1 MAKLIEI
8 TGKALSGEW
17 GLEDKSKTGI
27 PVLRTTNFTNFGII
41 NYGDVITRNITKK
54 NISEKFLRKGDIII
68 EKSGGSDKQPVGR
81 VVLFNGEENRFL
93 FNNFTGVLRVKDHE
107 KWVPDY
113 VFYALFANYR
123 NGGTRKY
130 ENKTTG
136 LHNLKT
142 DLYINKY
149 EIEWVNITEQKNVCA
164 TLRKIESIISD
175 MNKEITYLDNL
186 IKARFVEMFGTSGAN
201 PKGWNEI
208 KLGEVCSLQNGYAFK
223 SSDYINK
230 SSVLNCRMSNIRPDG
245 GFDAEYHPK
254 YLPDEYWDKCSG
266 YRLFDGDVIIAMTD
280 MASDPKILGVPTIV
294 STNGKK
300 FLLNQRVGKLSF
312 LHDDRMNRV
321 YLMHSLG
328 QKYIRKELAKSA
340 AGSTQINVGKP
351 AILNINIYDPPRSLQ
366 DQFATFV
373 VQVDK
378 SKFALSNELAMG
390 NFYIR
395 LIHDCIMH
403 GCIDL

>member
-1 MAKLIEI
+1 MIRNLHELCNIQYGYAFDSASFTDDASYTPLVRIRDVKRGYSETYYSGAYSDEYIIRAGDLLVGMDGEFNAAKWKSRDALLNQRVCKIIAKKE
-8 TGKALSGEW
+8 TDGEYLRFALSVA
-17 GLEDKSKTGI
+17 LK
-27 PVLRTTNFTNFGII
+27 
-41 NYGDVITRNITKK
+41 
-54 NISEKFLRKGDIII
+54 II
-68 EKSGGSDKQPVGR
+68 EERTAFV
-81 VVLFNGEENRFL
+81 
-93 FNNFTGVLRVKDHE
+93 TVKHLSVKE
-107 KWVPDY
+107 LNKIKIQAPS
-113 VFYALFANYR
+113 
-123 NGGTRKY
+123 Y
-130 ENKTTG
+130 E
-136 LHNLKT
+136 
-142 DLYINKY
+142 
-149 EIEWVNITEQKNVCA
+149 EQKNIA
-164 TLRKIESIISD
+164 GILLRIEEIIQAKQDELRK
-175 MNKEITYLDNL
+175 LDSL

-378 SKFALSNELAMG
+378 SKFAVQKSLEKTQLLFDSLMQEYFG
-390 NFYIR
+390 
-395 LIHDCIMH
+395 
-403 GCIDL
+403 

>member
-1 MAKLIEI
+1 MDRILLEESCEI
-8 TGKALSGEW
+8 LDSRRIPITASNRKEGPYPYYGANGIQDYVDDYIFDDELVV
-17 GLEDKSKTGI
+17 LAEDGG
-27 PVLRTTNFTNFGII
+27 NFGSKERPIAYRVSGKCWV
-41 NYGDVITRNITKK
+41 NNHAHVLKPKDGMNVDYLCYSLMFYDTEKLVNGATRQKLTQAMMRKILIPKRS
-54 NISEKFLRKGDIII
+54 ISEQKKIVDTLNTIQNSIA
-68 EKSGGSDKQPVGR
+68 KQTKR
-81 VVLFNGEENRFL
+81 IKL
-93 FNNFTGVLRVKDHE
+93 
-107 KWVPDY
+107 
-113 VFYALFANYR
+113 
-123 NGGTRKY
+123 
-130 ENKTTG
+130 
-136 LHNLKT
+136 
-142 DLYINKY
+142 
-149 EIEWVNITEQKNVCA
+149 
-164 TLRKIESIISD
+164 
-175 MNKEITYLDNL
+175 LDNL

-373 VQVDK
+373 AQVDK
-378 SKFALSNELAMG
+378 SKFAVQKSLEKTQLLFDSLMQEYFG
-390 NFYIR
+390 
-395 LIHDCIMH
+395 
-403 GCIDL
+403 

>member
-1 MAKLIEI
+1 MRVK
-8 TGKALSGEW
+8 
-17 GLEDKSKTGI
+17 LEDVCERGSSNIKQSDISKNEGSYEIYGASGLVGKVNFYHRDKPYVAVVKDGAGIGRTMFLHGKTSIIGTMQYLIPKDNILPKYLYYVVRYMNLSKYFTGATI
-27 PVLRTTNFTNFGII
+27 PHIYYRDYKNEEFNLSPI
-41 NYGDVITRNITKK
+41 NNQK
-54 NISEKFLRKGDIII
+54 III
-68 EKSGGSDKQPVGR
+68 SRLE
-81 VVLFNGEENRFL
+81 
-93 FNNFTGVLRVKDHE
+93 
-107 KWVPDY
+107 
-113 VFYALFANYR
+113 AL
-123 NGGTRKY
+123 
-130 ENKTTG
+130 EC
-136 LHNLKT
+136 
-142 DLYINKY
+142 I
-149 EIEWVNITEQKNVCA
+149 
-164 TLRKIESIISD
+164 IESRMD
-175 MNKEITYLDNL
+175 ELKKLDNL
-186 IKARFVEMFGTSGAN
+186 IKARFVEMFGASGAN

-378 SKFALSNELAMG
+378 SKFALQNSIISLMNLWYNINNMFCERMYGEA
-390 NFYIR
+390 
-395 LIHDCIMH
+395 
-403 GCIDL
+403 

>member
-1 MAKLIEI
+1 MDRILLEESCEI
-8 TGKALSGEW
+8 LDSRRIPITASNRKEGPYPYYGANGIQDYVDDYIFDDELV
-17 GLEDKSKTGI
+17 LLAEDGG
-27 PVLRTTNFTNFGII
+27 NFGSKERPIAYRVSGKCWV
-41 NYGDVITRNITKK
+41 NNHAHVLKPKDGMNVDYLCYSLMFYDTEKLVNGATRQKLTQAMMRKILIPKRS
-54 NISEKFLRKGDIII
+54 ISEQKKIVDTLNTIQNSIA
-68 EKSGGSDKQPVGR
+68 KQTKR
-81 VVLFNGEENRFL
+81 IKL
-93 FNNFTGVLRVKDHE
+93 
-107 KWVPDY
+107 
-113 VFYALFANYR
+113 
-123 NGGTRKY
+123 
-130 ENKTTG
+130 
-136 LHNLKT
+136 
-142 DLYINKY
+142 
-149 EIEWVNITEQKNVCA
+149 
-164 TLRKIESIISD
+164 
-175 MNKEITYLDNL
+175 LDNL

-373 VQVDK
+373 AQVDK